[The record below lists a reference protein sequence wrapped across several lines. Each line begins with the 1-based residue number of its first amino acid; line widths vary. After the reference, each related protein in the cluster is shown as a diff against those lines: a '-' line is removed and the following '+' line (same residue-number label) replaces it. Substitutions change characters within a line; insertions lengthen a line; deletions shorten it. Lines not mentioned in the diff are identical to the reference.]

1 MYMPMKSELT
11 IPPIGLGT
19 LRLCGEDCVSMIK
32 NALELGYRHI
42 DTAPVYHNHQDI
54 REGIANF
61 DRGKLVI
68 TSKYLPEQGN
78 LEDACDLAL
87 KELGL
92 DYLDLYLIHWPDRS
106 QPMADILRN
115 MEKLRAQGK
124 IRDFGVS
131 NYTIHHLEDMLKL
144 GIKIPYNQVEFHPYL
159 YQKKLQDFCLNH
171 QIQIIAY
178 RPLGK
183 GEMLN
188 DPLFKQIGEKYSK
201 TATQIILRWIIQ
213 KNIPAIVK
221 TNSKKHLE
229 ENLAI
234 FDFKLMEEDMQLLDG
249 LNRDKRFCITKWADF
264 DY

>member
-1 MYMPMKSELT
+1 MHNELT

-19 LRLCGEDCVSMIK
+19 LRLCGEDCISMIK
-32 NALELGYRHI
+32 KALELGYRHI

-54 REGIANF
+54 RQGIENF
-61 DRGKLVI
+61 DRQKLVI
-68 TSKYLPEQGN
+68 TSKYLPEQGD
-78 LEDACDLAL
+78 LESACDTAL

-106 QPMADILRN
+106 QPMAEILRN
-115 MEKLRAQGK
+115 MQKLKTQGK

-144 GIKIPYNQVEFHPYL
+144 GISIPYNQVEFHPYL
-159 YQKKLQDFCLNH
+159 YQKKLLEFCLTH
-171 QIQIIAY
+171 HIQLIAY

-183 GEMLN
+183 GDMLD
-188 DPLFKQIGEKYSK
+188 DPLFQQVGDKYSK
-201 TATQIILRWIIQ
+201 TAAQVILRWILQ
-213 KNIPAIVK
+213 KNIPTIVK

-229 ENLAI
+229 ENLEI
-234 FDFKLMEEDMQLLDG
+234 FDFVLTEEDMLLLDG
-249 LNRDKRFCITKWADF
+249 LNRNKRFCVTRWADF